1 MYTPPRMST
10 EISWLNDQ
18 SPIGSGTRTP
28 PQCSRSLYPYQQSV
42 DADGAAYIETPE
54 NGTPTLVN
62 PASALLQ
69 DLLHEQ
75 RAHRGSRGPASVN
88 WEDDSGPRTP
98 KSAGVQDDS
107 ASEKAR
113 KISDALSAGLRQ
125 PREMGMREMDQV
137 GQPKK
142 HSIACLTSHNSIF
155 PKSTSSTL
163 I

>member
-1 MYTPPRMST
+1 M
-10 EISWLNDQ
+10 N
-18 SPIGSGTRTP
+18 
-28 PQCSRSLYPYQQSV
+28 
-42 DADGAAYIETPE
+42 ADGAVYIETPE

-88 WEDDSGPRTP
+88 WEDDNGPRTP
-98 KSAGVQDDS
+98 KGAEVQDDS
-107 ASEKAR
+107 ASERAR

-137 GQPKK
+137 RHPK
-142 HSIACLTSHNSIF
+142 SIPQLVLTTYDSIF
-155 PKSTSSTL
+155 PKLISSTL